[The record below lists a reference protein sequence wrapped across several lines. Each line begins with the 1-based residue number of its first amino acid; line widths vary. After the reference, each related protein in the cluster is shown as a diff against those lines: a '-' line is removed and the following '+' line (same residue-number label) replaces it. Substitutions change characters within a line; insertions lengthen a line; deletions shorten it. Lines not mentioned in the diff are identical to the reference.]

1 MATPWVFTLSPETI
15 NEIQVTGTS
24 STVILQR
31 TVISGSDTG
40 FYTEAFDTNESVT
53 ISAVGYANLN
63 VIVDIATTGLVMN
76 PLPKPDYLYAY
87 TDLNASPSIV
97 YTDTT
102 NISVGQILYDNT
114 GTDTGLIID
123 TINQDGSFMTN
134 LSIYYSGGSN

>member
-1 MATPWVFTLSPETI
+1 MATPWIFTLSPETI

-53 ISAVGYANLN
+53 ISAVGYADLN

-87 TDLNASPSIV
+87 TDLNANPSIV
-97 YTDTT
+97 YIDTT

-123 TINQDGSFMTN
+123 TINQDGSFTAT
-134 LSIYYSGGSN
+134 SSQQ